1 MHDIHKCV
9 SRKIRKN
16 LFVTDKLRSTVKA
29 AYKKFIGFIPF
40 RNKMFIE
47 RPFQFEALPLPD
59 KCSTN
64 LKYLLTLNDSIY
76 KLVT

>member
-1 MHDIHKCV
+1 MRLSQDKKK
-9 SRKIRKN
+9 KI
-16 LFVTDKLRSTVKA
+16 FVTDKLRSTVKA

-40 RNKMFIE
+40 INKTFIE
-47 RPFQFEALPLPD
+47 RPFQLRALPLPE

-64 LKYLLTLNDSIY
+64 LKYLLTLNESIY

>member
-1 MHDIHKCV
+1 MRLSQDK
-9 SRKIRKN
+9 KKN

-59 KCSTN
+59 KCSTSV
-64 LKYLLTLNDSIY
+64 KYLLTLKDSIY